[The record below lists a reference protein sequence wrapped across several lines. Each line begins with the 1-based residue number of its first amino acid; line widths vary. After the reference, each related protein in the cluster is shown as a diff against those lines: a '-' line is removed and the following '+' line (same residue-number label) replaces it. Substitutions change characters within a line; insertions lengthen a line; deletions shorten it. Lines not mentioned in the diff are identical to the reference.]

1 MAPSWADL
9 PSSFCPVDNDRQ
21 MLPGLWPVE
30 NMAEDCD
37 PAVLHARVCVL
48 EADNKRH
55 DSEIGQLWG
64 DVSTLKACAASLP
77 EMKDDVSQIRIAV
90 DQFKDWM
97 TREEGVRTGKQAI
110 WATYREPILRL
121 IYFLASLVVLGI
133 YEIWQHLA
141 GTV

>member
-1 MAPSWADL
+1 MTDT
-9 PSSFCPVDNDRQ
+9 
-21 MLPGLWPVE
+21 
-30 NMAEDCD
+30 CD
-37 PAVLHARVCVL
+37 PAKLHARLCVV
-48 EADNKRH
+48 ESDSKRH
-55 DSEIGQLWG
+55 EEDISQLFG
-64 DVSTLKACAASLP
+64 KVSSLEVCASSLP

-121 IYFLASLVVLGI
+121 IYFLASLLVLGI

-141 GTV
+141 GAA

>member
-1 MAPSWADL
+1 
-9 PSSFCPVDNDRQ
+9 
-21 MLPGLWPVE
+21 
-30 NMAEDCD
+30 MAEDCD